1 MKVNSGDNSCRI
13 LVCFVSPTGCWEWAR
28 FEEKAI
34 LYYGLDSITAHILN
48 LNFFMKRSHSYSW
61 SFSVTCDPN
70 LLFTPR
76 LIYILSELTAIAS
89 SQSHVCLLLSFR
101 WLGLA
106 TQTQLVCLPLIT
118 ESQIHWL
125 IHRKQSRSRST
136 LYHYFQA
143 VWKHKLYQELFLFG
157 VIQCTFS
164 LFYDILEFF
173 RHVEELIRLPEC
185 FLCYTP
191 SPEAGPVCPTPALTN
206 GFITFGSFN
215 NLAKVLVRSYLCLDK
230 CSTCGG

>member
-1 MKVNSGDNSCRI
+1 MF
-13 LVCFVSPTGCWEWAR
+13 VCF
-28 FEEKAI
+28 
-34 LYYGLDSITAHILN
+34 
-48 LNFFMKRSHSYSW
+48 
-61 SFSVTCDPN
+61 
-70 LLFTPR
+70 
-76 LIYILSELTAIAS
+76 
-89 SQSHVCLLLSFR
+89 CLLGDLD
-101 WLGLA
+101 WLPKHNWSAYHWLQNHRFTGWSTGNKAEVGLHFTIIFKLFESTNFIKSCFFLVLA
-106 TQTQLVCLPLIT
+106 TVL
-118 ESQIHWL
+118 
-125 IHRKQSRSRST
+125 
-136 LYHYFQA
+136 
-143 VWKHKLYQELFLFG
+143 
-157 VIQCTFS
+157 S